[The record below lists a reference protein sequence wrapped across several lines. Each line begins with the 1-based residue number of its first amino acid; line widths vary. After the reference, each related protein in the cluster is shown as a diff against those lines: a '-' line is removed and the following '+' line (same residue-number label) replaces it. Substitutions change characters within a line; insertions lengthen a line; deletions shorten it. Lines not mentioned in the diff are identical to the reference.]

1 MSSSL
6 SLSDNLHY
14 LYDNDIDILNNTIYL
29 ISVPDYITGTGVEDT
44 EQSGV
49 EFLQA
54 NRFIKNL
61 HTLESL
67 SDDPITI
74 HQSTCGGH
82 WHFGMQIYQAIKSS
96 KNFITIVNHTEAR
109 SMSSLTFLA
118 GDERIMM
125 PYSVFMIHTGTIHT
139 GGTLTQLRTEF
150 IQSEKDMD
158 EMMSIYVT
166 HLKDKPY
173 WKNKSKEF
181 INEWLINQ
189 MKDKE
194 EFYMSSEDAV
204 KYGFAD
210 SIMELYE

>member
-1 MSSSL
+1 MSKISL
-6 SLSDNLHY
+6 TDNLHY

-29 ISVPDYITGTGVEDT
+29 ISVPDYVIGTGIDET

-54 NRFIKNL
+54 NRFLKNL

-82 WHFGMQIYQAIKSS
+82 WYFGMQIYQAIKSS
-96 KNFITIVNHTEAR
+96 KNHITIINHTEAR

-118 GDERIMM
+118 ADTRIMM
-125 PYSVFMIHTGTIHT
+125 PYSTFMVHTGTIHT

-150 IQSEKDMD
+150 AQSEKSMEQMMD
-158 EMMSIYVT
+158 IYVN

-173 WKNKSKEF
+173 WKNKSDKF
-181 INEWLINQ
+181 INKWLVEQ
-189 MKDKE
+189 MKNKE
-194 EFYMSSEDAV
+194 EFYMSAEESVE
-204 KYGFAD
+204 YGFAD